1 MRLEKLTQQE
11 EDHWRAEFGRE
22 NWLFGAISLDVT
34 LPEFAGGTPKLRTMH
49 FGYYLQSLHLAALD
63 REDLPRKLV
72 WVLARRSPSID
83 FLELL
88 GAGLRI
94 PHAFPPGYTL
104 ERVLR
109 ITLMELRKIPLYG
122 EEVER

>member
-1 MRLEKLTQQE
+1 MRLEKLTPEE
-11 EDHWRAEFGRE
+11 EDDWRARFGRE
-22 NWLFGAISLDVT
+22 TWLFGALTLALT
-34 LPEFAGGTPKLRTMH
+34 LPEFAGGTPTLQSMH

-88 GAGLRI
+88 GAGIRI

-104 ERVLR
+104 DRVLR
-109 ITLMELRKIPLYG
+109 VTLTELQKLPLYG
-122 EEVER
+122 EEA